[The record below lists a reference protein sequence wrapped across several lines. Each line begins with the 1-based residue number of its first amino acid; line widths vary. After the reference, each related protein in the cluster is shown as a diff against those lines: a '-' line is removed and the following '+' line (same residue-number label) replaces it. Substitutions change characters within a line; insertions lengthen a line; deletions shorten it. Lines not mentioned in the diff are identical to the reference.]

1 MTTHEINNLIA
12 RYLNG
17 QTTPAEERQLAL
29 EVQREDAPPEWR
41 IVAEMLGELTRD
53 EALYDR
59 IMAERASRPATRRMN
74 RWYWSVAA
82 SVALVIGFSYYTYIR
97 TPQEMTQSREV
108 HTIKQNVL
116 RSTIE
121 PPSVGLQ
128 ISRAEVKPPPPRTT
142 PTPLPQD
149 TILQQASTTDPIPE
163 QDVCPSLAELLLAEI
178 KERTLAEESHDEQ
191 LYQDLLNEIL
201 LNTNELANQ
210 PELIL

>member
-1 MTTHEINNLIA
+1 MTTQEINNLIA
-12 RYLNG
+12 RYLDG

-29 EVQREDAPPEWR
+29 EVQRQDAPSEWR

-59 IMAERASRPATRRMN
+59 IMAERASRPATRHMN

-82 SVALVIGFSYYTYIR
+82 SVALIIGFSYYTYMR
-97 TPQEMTQSREV
+97 TPQEMTQGRGAQ
-108 HTIKQNVL
+108 TIRQNTL
-116 RSTIE
+116 RMNIE
-121 PPSVGLQ
+121 PPSTGLQ
-128 ISRAEVKPPPPRTT
+128 ISRAEVKSPPPRTM
-142 PTPLPQD
+142 PNPLPQD
-149 TILQQASTTDPIPE
+149 TILQQAPTADPVPE
-163 QDVCPSLAELLLAEI
+163 QNVCPSLTESLLAEI
-178 KERTLAEESHDEQ
+178 TDRTQAEESHEEQ

>member
-12 RYLNG
+12 RYLDG

-29 EVQREDAPPEWR
+29 EVQREDALPEWR

-82 SVALVIGFSYYTYIR
+82 SVALVIGFSYYTYMR
-97 TPQEMTQSREV
+97 TPQEITQGGEA
-108 HTIKQNVL
+108 HTIKQNTL
-116 RSTIE
+116 HMTIKT
-121 PPSVGLQ
+121 PSAGLQ

-149 TILQQASTTDPIPE
+149 TILQQAPTTDPIPE
-163 QDVCPSLAELLLAEI
+163 QNVCPALTELLLAEI
-178 KERTLAEESHDEQ
+178 TERTLAEESHEEQ

-201 LNTNELANQ
+201 LKAKELPNR
-210 PELIL
+210 PELSL

>member
-1 MTTHEINNLIA
+1 MSPQEINNLIA
-12 RYLNG
+12 RYLDG

-97 TPQEMTQSREV
+97 TPQDMAQSREA
-108 HTIKQNVL
+108 HTIKQNTL
-116 RSTIE
+116 RMTIK
-121 PPSVGLQ
+121 PPSAGLQ
-128 ISRAEVKPPPPRTT
+128 ISRVEVKPPPPRTT

-149 TILQQASTTDPIPE
+149 TILQQAPTTDPVPE
-163 QDVCPSLAELLLAEI
+163 QNVCPALTELLLAEI
-178 KERTLAEESHDEQ
+178 TERTLAAESYEEQ

>member
-12 RYLNG
+12 RYLDG

-59 IMAERASRPATRRMN
+59 IMAERASRPTTRRMN

-82 SVALVIGFSYYTYIR
+82 SVALVIGFSYYALMR
-97 TPQEMTQSREV
+97 TPQDMAQGREV
-108 HTIKQNVL
+108 HTTKQNTL
-116 RSTIE
+116 HMTIK
-121 PPSVGLQ
+121 PPSAGLQ

-149 TILQQASTTDPIPE
+149 TILQQAPTADPIPE
-163 QDVCPSLAELLLAEI
+163 QNVNPTLMESLLAEI
-178 KERTLAEESHDEQ
+178 TDRTQAEESREEQ

-210 PELIL
+210 PELSL

>member
-59 IMAERASRPATRRMN
+59 IMAERASRPATRRMK

-97 TPQEMTQSREV
+97 TPQEMTQGGEA
-108 HTIKQNVL
+108 HTTRQNVL
-116 RSTIE
+116 RTNIE
-121 PPSVGLQ
+121 PPSAGPQ
-128 ISRAEVKPPPPRTT
+128 ISRAEVKPTPPRTT
-142 PTPLPQD
+142 PPPLPQD
-149 TILQQASTTDPIPE
+149 TILQQAPTTDPVPE
-163 QDVCPSLAELLLAEI
+163 QNVNSSLTESLLAEI
-178 KERTLAEESHDEQ
+178 TERTLAEESHEEQ

>member
-12 RYLNG
+12 RYLDG

-59 IMAERASRPATRRMN
+59 IMAERASRPTTRRMN
-74 RWYWSVAA
+74 RWHWSVAA
-82 SVALVIGFSYYTYIR
+82 SVALVIGFSYYALMR
-97 TPQEMTQSREV
+97 TPQDMAQGREV
-108 HTIKQNVL
+108 HTTKQNTP
-116 RSTIE
+116 RTTIYK
-121 PPSVGLQ
+121 PSAGLQ
-128 ISRAEVKPPPPRTT
+128 ISRAEVKPPLSRTM

-149 TILQQASTTDPIPE
+149 TILQQAPTADPIPE
-163 QDVCPSLAELLLAEI
+163 QNVNPTLMESLLAEI
-178 KERTLAEESHDEQ
+178 TDRTQAEESREEQ

-210 PELIL
+210 PELSL

>member
-12 RYLNG
+12 RYLDG

-29 EVQREDAPPEWR
+29 EVQRQEAPPEWR

-59 IMAERASRPATRRMN
+59 IMAERTSRPATRRMN

-82 SVALVIGFSYYTYIR
+82 SVALVIGFSYYSFIR

-108 HTIKQNVL
+108 HTIRQNVL
-116 RSTIE
+116 RTNIE
-121 PPSVGLQ
+121 PPSAVQQ

-149 TILQQASTTDPIPE
+149 TFLLQDPTTGPIPE
-163 QDVCPSLAELLLAEI
+163 QNVNSSLTELLLAEI
-178 KERTLAEESHDEQ
+178 TERTLAEESHEEQ